1 MRKLSAHYIFTGN
14 GDVLQK
20 GIITLDND
28 GHVLEVTD
36 THGQLTEQANIE
48 FYSGVIVPGFVNCHC
63 HLELSHLHAL
73 FPEKTGLPDFL
84 KNVVAHRPDDKT
96 SIEKAARIADLKM
109 WKNGIVAV
117 GDISNGMDSFRV
129 KAESK
134 LFYHTFIETLGF
146 SPERA
151 EKAFAWSEFCR
162 QAAHDFGLDSSVVPH
177 APYSISAR
185 LFGLIAEKAKV
196 ENTILSIHNQE
207 SADEDQL
214 YQNGSGSLAQHLKDN
229 LGIDISFFQPTG
241 KSALETVLSYLPA
254 ENHLLLV
261 HNIYTSKHDVQ
272 KIHTMRSEGKTW
284 FVLCPASNCYIENR
298 LPDIAMLRKS
308 GIPICLGTDSLSSN
322 HELSVLNEISY
333 IQYFF
338 PEITFTELISWA
350 TRNGAAALKIDH
362 RYGTIEP
369 GKQPGINLISGLEPE
384 TFRVLPSARVKRLF

>member
-1 MRKLSAHYIFTGN
+1 MQIKTISVHKYHEYLDTVHEKEFLQSDYQGVKFSQRGWEVEYIEAIKDGKTVAFSMIACMPLMKVFKYCYIPRGFFMDYHSKEDVISFTSSLKAYLKKRN
-14 GDVLQK
+14 VIYAEIDPS
-20 GIITLDND
+20 
-28 GHVLEVTD
+28 
-36 THGQLTEQANIE
+36 IE
-48 FYSGVIVPGFVNCHC
+48 FVQRDKDGNIVEGGYNNF
-63 HLELSHLHAL
+63 
-73 FPEKTGLPDFL
+73 D
-84 KNVVAHRPDDKT
+84 VV
-96 SIEKAARIADLKM
+96 ENLKAAGFLHLPMKP
-109 WKNGIVAV
+109 GY
-117 GDISNGMDSFRV
+117 DISKECRWVSVLNLKGKTKEEIFKEFSYQTRQDIRTYEKYCVKTRV
-129 KAESK
+129 
-134 LFYHTFIETLGF
+134 L
-146 SPERA
+146 
-151 EKAFAWSEFCR
+151 
-162 QAAHDFGLDSSVVPH
+162 
-177 APYSISAR
+177 
-185 LFGLIAEKAKV
+185 
-196 ENTILSIHNQE
+196 N
-207 SADEDQL
+207 EDQL
-214 YQNGSGSLAQHLKDN
+214 DILDEMEKETSERQDFEAMSLDFYKD
-229 LGIDISFFQPTG
+229 LYHFYG
-241 KSALETVLSYLPA
+241 KSHIETVLSYLPA